1 MIFELFQKDGVYF
14 VTSIV
19 ISKFKA
25 LYLTPEEE
33 VVGAKL
39 SHPFVFTV
47 FVFSDWFFILN
58 FFAFQPIL
66 LQLLRDLYPF

>member
-47 FVFSDWFFILN
+47 FVFSD
-58 FFAFQPIL
+58 
-66 LQLLRDLYPF
+66 